1 MHSDSKATSEEE
13 LADFEIKLQRLRIA
27 YDQYFMGS
35 ERREPI
41 QLRSE
46 VQRFITRMMS
56 YPPRNSALRFRF
68 NSLVARFQAF
78 RGSWGRTQREIEAGT
93 YKRSQFRAK
102 LAQLEQLEAGED
114 AAAAPGG
121 SARRKA
127 PKTDKPATAMDQ
139 LHAALCKARAK
150 TGEAAP
156 DRNSLEKQVRRQ
168 TQALREKY
176 GDRRVSFRVVVEN
189 DKAKLVASFK
199 GD

>member
-1 MHSDSKATSEEE
+1 MHSESNAPVEEE

-41 QLRSE
+41 QLRAE
-46 VQRFITRMMS
+46 VQRFITRLMS
-56 YPPRNSALRFRF
+56 SPPRNAALKFRF

-78 RGSWGRTQREIEAGT
+78 RGMWGRAQREIEAGT
-93 YKRSQFRAK
+93 YKRNQFRAK
-102 LAQLEQLEAGED
+102 LAQLEQLETAGPQATARGGPE
-114 AAAAPGG
+114 AA
-121 SARRKA
+121 
-127 PKTDKPATAMDQ
+127 KPAEPGTAIDQ

-150 TGEAAP
+150 TGEGALAR
-156 DRNSLEKQVRRQ
+156 DSLEKLVRRQ
-168 TQALREKY
+168 THALRKKY
-176 GDRRVSFRVVVEN
+176 GNRRVRFSVVVEN